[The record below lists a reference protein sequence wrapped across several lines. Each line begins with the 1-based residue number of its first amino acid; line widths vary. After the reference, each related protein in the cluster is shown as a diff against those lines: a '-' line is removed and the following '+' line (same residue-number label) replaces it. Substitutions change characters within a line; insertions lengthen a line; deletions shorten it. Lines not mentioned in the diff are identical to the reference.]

1 MNTNATETTGL
12 QVVRDRLI
20 PLADAQK
27 VIGVSRSQV
36 YRLLDDG
43 ALPKPAKVGRRVY
56 FSEQELQAWVR
67 ETLSRR
73 NGEAA

>member
-1 MNTNATETTGL
+1 MNTQTPETTGSPAAH
-12 QVVRDRLI
+12 DRLI

-36 YRLLDDG
+36 YRLLEDG

-56 FSEQELQAWVR
+56 FSEQELQTWVR

>member
-1 MNTNATETTGL
+1 MNTQTPDTTGSPAAN
-12 QVVRDRLI
+12 DRLI

-36 YRLLDDG
+36 YRLLEDG

-67 ETLSRR
+67 QTLSRR

>member
-1 MNTNATETTGL
+1 MNTTATETKGQ

-20 PLADAQK
+20 PLGEAQK

-43 ALPKPAKVGRRVY
+43 VLPKPAKVGRRVY

-67 ETLSRR
+67 ATLSRR